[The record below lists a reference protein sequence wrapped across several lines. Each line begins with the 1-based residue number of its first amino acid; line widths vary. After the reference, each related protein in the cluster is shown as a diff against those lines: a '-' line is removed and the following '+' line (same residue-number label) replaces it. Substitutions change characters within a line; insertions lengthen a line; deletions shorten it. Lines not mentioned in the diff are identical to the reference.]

1 MQATAYTFDP
11 QTRSGSVLL
20 DDGTPLPFDAA
31 AFDAGGLRLLRPGQR
46 VRIECTGPAAG
57 TEGAPEGRRVTL
69 VTLQTF

>member
-1 MQATAYTFDP
+1 MQATAYTYDS

-20 DDGTPLPFDAA
+20 DDGTPVPFDAA

-46 VRIECTGPAAG
+46 VRIEVQETPGAAD
-57 TEGAPEGRRVTL
+57 PRRITL